1 MPPQK
6 IEVLTFLKSHF
17 SHSLEKDYDTI
28 LIDDCHHLVC
38 KSINTILKQ
47 DFIKNVKHYFGE
59 KEVLKGINLDIKAGE
74 IFGLLGPSGAG
85 KTTLINLLTGQI
97 KHTEGEIEVSGK
109 NIVDFKGTDYQ
120 KIGIMMDSFGLYDR
134 LNCYDNLKF
143 FCKINGV
150 SEKKIGEVM
159 ELVSLK
165 GAEKTLAMNL
175 SKGMR
180 SRLLLARV
188 LLGSPEIL
196 FLDEPTSGLDPATT
210 ESIHQLIREEREK
223 GTTIFLTTHNMV
235 EAETLCDNIA
245 LLNEGKLVE
254 YGCPVEICR
263 KYNHQKKILIHL
275 TDGQDEE
282 LSYNEEGAALLQ
294 KYMAEE
300 KLETIHSTEPNLET
314 VFMELTGRKFE

>member
-1 MPPQK
+1 MK
-6 IEVLTFLKSHF
+6 IS
-17 SHSLEKDYDTI
+17 
-28 LIDDCHHLVC
+28 
-38 KSINTILKQ
+38 
-47 DFIKNVKHYFGE
+47 IKNVKHYFGE

-275 TDGQDEE
+275 TDGRDEE
-282 LSYNEEGAALLQ
+282 LSYNKEGAALLQ

>member
-1 MPPQK
+1 MK
-6 IEVLTFLKSHF
+6 IS
-17 SHSLEKDYDTI
+17 
-28 LIDDCHHLVC
+28 
-38 KSINTILKQ
+38 
-47 DFIKNVKHYFGE
+47 IKNVKHYFGE

-263 KYNHQKKILIHL
+263 KYNYQKKILVHL
-275 TDGQDEE
+275 TDGRDEE

>member
-1 MPPQK
+1 MK
-6 IEVLTFLKSHF
+6 IS
-17 SHSLEKDYDTI
+17 
-28 LIDDCHHLVC
+28 
-38 KSINTILKQ
+38 
-47 DFIKNVKHYFGE
+47 IKNVKHYFGE

-210 ESIHQLIREEREK
+210 ESIHQLIRAEREK

-245 LLNEGKLVE
+245 LLNEGKIVE
-254 YGCPVEICR
+254 YVRPVEICR
-263 KYNHQKKILIHL
+263 KYNHQKKIRIHL
-275 TDGQDEE
+275 MDGKDEE

>member
-1 MPPQK
+1 MK
-6 IEVLTFLKSHF
+6 IS
-17 SHSLEKDYDTI
+17 
-28 LIDDCHHLVC
+28 
-38 KSINTILKQ
+38 
-47 DFIKNVKHYFGE
+47 IKNVKHYFGE

-275 TDGQDEE
+275 TDGRDEE